1 MKLGIKAVSSLLSLP
16 FIMVLS
22 GCATSHVSD
31 YKDVLYKIDYQSI
44 GVLENESHS
53 GIFSNSEEEYYAV
66 YYEDPELYAE
76 LEHRLNKIGGK
87 CTPVSDVFIA
97 ECDGFDNV
105 KVGISKRVSDDT
117 SDDSALYIRLT
128 TK

>member
-1 MKLGIKAVSSLLSLP
+1 MKLGIKGVSGLLSLP
-16 FIMVLS
+16 LIVVLS

-31 YKDVLYKIDYQSI
+31 YKDVLDKIDYQSI
-44 GVLENESHS
+44 GVLEKESHS
-53 GIFSNSEEEYYAV
+53 SIFSNSEEEYYAV

-76 LEHRLNKIGGK
+76 LEHRLNKIGGN

-117 SDDSALYIRLT
+117 SDDSVLYIWLT